1 MPHAGRRLDRAT
13 HALTAYENHAF
24 PGKPSLLHH
33 EGLYT
38 QALLA
43 ALVCDLEHYAHHH
56 GLDFASALST
66 GRALNATEVAED
78 APYKVGDQ
86 VRLTRQHDRCGTVIG
101 WQTTNPDADATP
113 DTAFL
118 VAVPGIPFIYAEPA
132 AHLAPAPAFP
142 PTTTAL
148 GTVHHADQAEHLYT
162 TITTRLPDAPEPAR
176 RTLEHDRRQ
185 LLTALSTWSGITE
198 TRLHDE
204 LAPRPPANRHQP
216 SDTRAAAA
224 DLPADISQNLPTAG
238 PPHDH
243 GHAQPPPF
251 PGRSHPTSAA

>member
-1 MPHAGRRLDRAT
+1 MTHAARRLDRAT

-33 EGLYT
+33 DGLYT

-56 GLDFASALST
+56 GLDFACALST
-66 GRALNATEVAED
+66 GRALNAAEVAEET
-78 APYKVGDQ
+78 PYKVGDQ

-101 WQTTNPDADATP
+101 WQTTGPDP
-113 DTAFL
+113 DTTFL

-132 AHLAPAPAFP
+132 THLASAPAFP
-142 PTTTAL
+142 PTQTAL

-162 TITTRLPDAPEPAR
+162 TITTRLPNAPEPTR
-176 RTLEHDRRQ
+176 HTLEHARQ
-185 LLTALSTWSGITE
+185 RLLAALSSWSGISE

-204 LAPRPPANRHQP
+204 LAPRPARVRDQP
-216 SDTRAAAA
+216 GDAKAAAA
-224 DLPADISQNLPTAG
+224 DFPADISRSLPVAE
-238 PPHDH
+238 PHSH
-243 GHAQPPPF
+243 GRDRPPPS
-251 PGRSHPTSAA
+251 PGSPGLPHAT

>member
-1 MPHAGRRLDRAT
+1 MTDAGRRLDRAT

-33 EGLYT
+33 DGFYT

-66 GRALNATEVAED
+66 GLALNAAEVAED

-86 VRLTRQHDRCGTVIG
+86 VRLTRHDDRCGTVIG
-101 WQTTNPDADATP
+101 WQTTGPDADA

-162 TITTRLPDAPEPAR
+162 TITTRLTDAPEPAR
-176 RTLEHDRRQ
+176 HALEHDRRR
-185 LLTALSTWSGITE
+185 LLTALSTWSGITQ
-198 TRLHDE
+198 TRLHDA
-204 LAPRPPANRHQP
+204 LAPHPTTSRHQP
-216 SDTRAAAA
+216 FDTTTAAKEY
-224 DLPADISQNLPTAG
+224 PADIRPSLPTTG
-238 PPHDH
+238 PHH
-243 GHAQPPPF
+243 HARDEPPPS
-251 PGRSHPTSAA
+251 PAARA